1 MHFVILAQLS
11 TTPNDLEKRV
21 VNPVVGYVLVAGA
34 RVGMTPDQIV
44 NRALVE
50 PNTFPSRVRQAQR
63 GRSSVL
69 HALARPRCA

>member
-21 VNPVVGYVLVAGA
+21 VNRVVGYVLVAGA
-34 RVGMTPDQIV
+34 KVGMTPDQIV
-44 NRALVE
+44 NRILEE
-50 PNTFPSRVRQAQR
+50 PNTFSSRVRQAQR